1 MSVCTAS
8 RERLISQ
15 ATLAGAASDASYEIQ
30 TNPSDTALDCL
41 YHVLSF
47 GHLEVNP
54 PFEADSLSVD
64 GYILG
69 LGVRGQGHVVCRDW
83 DFTLNRGDMVWLEC
97 STIRHLSCSE
107 DWDFTWIRFDGPAAR
122 KLFELY
128 RSMGELKVALGA
140 NRNLVL
146 TYIKHI
152 AQAIKSEHLADEL
165 QIHECL
171 VHLTN
176 YLIQNHIEHG
186 GGLAQAPAEIKHA
199 IQILA
204 DEFSNKLSL
213 DDLSERVGMNK
224 YRLSR
229 IFHEVVGVT
238 VGQYLTDLRIKHACD
253 LLKFSNLPVSEVGEL
268 CGMPNA
274 SRFTMVFREQQGI
287 TPSTYRKRWADYQL
301 TLAHQGDP
309 SNE

>member
-1 MSVCTAS
+1 MSIYTAS

-15 ATLAGAASDASYEIQ
+15 ATLAGVASDASYEIQ
-30 TNPSDTALDCL
+30 ANPSDAARSCL

-47 GHLEVNP
+47 GHLEVKP
-54 PFEADSLSVD
+54 PFSADSMSVD

-69 LGVRGQGHVVCRDW
+69 LGVRGQGRIICRDGE
-83 DFTLNRGDMVWLEC
+83 FTLSRSNMVWLDC
-97 STIRHLSCSE
+97 SNVRHLDSTE

-122 KLFELY
+122 ELFELF
-128 RSMGELKVALGA
+128 RSMGDFMVALGTD
-140 NRNLVL
+140 RNMVL
-146 TYIKHI
+146 AHFRQVS
-152 AQAIKSEHLADEL
+152 QALKNESLSQEL
-165 QIHECL
+165 QINESL

-176 YLIQNHIEHG
+176 YLISHQIEQG
-186 GGLAQAPAEIKHA
+186 GGLTQAPQEIKQV
-199 IQILA
+199 IQILSS
-204 DEFSNKLSL
+204 EYSSKISL
-213 DDLSERVGMNK
+213 DDLSERVDMNK

-253 LLKFSNLPVSEVGEL
+253 LLKFSNLPISVVGEL

-301 TLAHQGDP
+301 LVQNGKDD
-309 SNE
+309 